1 MTPGNRGGVL
11 AGIEAVQDEYRK
23 SEMNSIRCDGPAF
36 KDRGQAPVTK
46 THEDMCI

>member
-23 SEMNSIRCDGPAF
+23 SGMNSIRFDGPAF

-46 THEDMCI
+46 THGDM